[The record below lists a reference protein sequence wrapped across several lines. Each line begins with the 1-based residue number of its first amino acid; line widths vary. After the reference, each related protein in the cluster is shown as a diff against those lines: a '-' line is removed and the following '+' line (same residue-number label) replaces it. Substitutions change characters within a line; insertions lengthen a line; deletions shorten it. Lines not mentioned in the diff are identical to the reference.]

1 MMTNLL
7 TYLKYEKQLLKE
19 MVILAQ
25 KQQSALI
32 KFNANELDKITSY
45 QFEVSKSLKNAE
57 EKRIKMLMS
66 MFGITRVEAT
76 NLKLSNVIER
86 MNKDDMIELETMK
99 NDMNKLISNLQQ
111 FNTLNRVLANRAR
124 NSVREILTILT
135 NGTNSV
141 CNVKI

>member
-1 MMTNLL
+1 MTNLL

-32 KFNANELDKITSY
+32 KFNTNELDRITSY
-45 QFEVSKSLKNAE
+45 QFEVSKSLKLAE

-66 MFGITRVEAT
+66 MFGISRAEAT
-76 NLKLSNVIER
+76 NLKLSTIIEK
-86 MNKDDMIELETMK
+86 MNKNDVLELESMK
-99 NDMNKLISNLQQ
+99 GEMNSLIGNLQH

-135 NGTNSV
+135 NGTNNV
-141 CNVKI
+141 CNVTV

>member
-1 MMTNLL
+1 MTNLL

-32 KFNANELDKITSY
+32 KFNTNELDRITSY
-45 QFEVSKSLKNAE
+45 QFEVSKNLKQAE
-57 EKRIKMLMS
+57 EKRIKMLMT
-66 MFGITRVEAT
+66 MFGISRAEASKM
-76 NLKLSNVIER
+76 KLSNIIEK
-86 MNKDDMIELETMK
+86 MNKQEVLEFETMK
-99 NDMNKLISNLQQ
+99 GEMSTLIGSLQQ

-135 NGTNSV
+135 NGTNNV
-141 CNVKI
+141 CNVTV

>member
-1 MMTNLL
+1 MTNLL

-19 MVILAQ
+19 MIVLAQ

-32 KFNANELDKITSY
+32 KFNTNELDRITSY
-45 QFEVSKSLKNAE
+45 QSEVSKSLKQAE

-66 MFGITRVEAT
+66 MFGVSRVEAT
-76 NLKLSNVIER
+76 NMRLSAIIEK
-86 MNKDDMIELETMK
+86 MNKEDVLELETMK
-99 NDMNKLISNLQQ
+99 GELNSLIGNLQH

-135 NGTNSV
+135 NGTNNV
-141 CNVKI
+141 CNVKV